1 MRRQPLENNRGPDAL
16 NVYQRVFQ
24 IVWGRLAPTFGIK
37 TINAIAKNSIV
48 RQSKAYPLLALLTV
62 DDDGLVWGRFETEV
76 RGLSNEEAFDSLDA
90 LLDEFFD
97 AVSNLIGKLIVGKIF
112 QEAEEAAKKGDEL

>member
-1 MRRQPLENNRGPDAL
+1 VESTNRGPDAL
-16 NVYQRVFQ
+16 KVYQRVF
-24 IVWGRLAPTFGIK
+24 IIIWSRLSPTFGIR
-37 TINAIAKNSIV
+37 TINAIAKNSIA
-48 RQSKAYPLLALLTV
+48 RQSKAHPFLTFLTV
-62 DDDGLVWGRFETEV
+62 NYDGLVWDRFESEHAGSV
-76 RGLSNEEAFDSLDA
+76 DEAAFDALDA

>member
-1 MRRQPLENNRGPDAL
+1 MENQRGPDAIK
-16 NVYQRVFQ
+16 VYQRVFQ

-48 RQSKAYPLLALLTV
+48 RQSKDHPLLALLMV
-62 DDDGLVWGRFETEV
+62 DDDGLVWARFEAEACNSST
-76 RGLSNEEAFDSLDA
+76 EEAFDSLDA
-90 LLDEFFD
+90 MLDEFFD